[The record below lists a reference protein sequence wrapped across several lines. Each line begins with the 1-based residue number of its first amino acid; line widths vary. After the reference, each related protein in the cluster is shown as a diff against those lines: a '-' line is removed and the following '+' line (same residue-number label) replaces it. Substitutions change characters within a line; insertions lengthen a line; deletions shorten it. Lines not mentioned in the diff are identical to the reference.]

1 MAILDT
7 EDSLCFRCL
16 RKTARRVSHSISL
29 HHPVTCQLTCTPYSW
44 MLIEV
49 LSRENGIFFHPPS
62 GSGENV
68 LVHLMAR
75 SLFVFPCQDP
85 VVIMMN
91 LDRCISSVLVQPSST
106 SSPGRSLTVMTRMQ
120 ILSRG
125 SGRHGTSIESSTMH
139 RLPAYQRPTAAFNE
153 SLHWP

>member
-1 MAILDT
+1 LFPDG
-7 EDSLCFRCL
+7 CL

-29 HHPVTCQLTCTPYSW
+29 HHPVTCQLTRAPYSR

-49 LSRENGIFFHPPS
+49 LSRENGIFLHLPS
-62 GSGENV
+62 GSGENI
-68 LVHLMAR
+68 LVRLMAR

-91 LDRCISSVLVQPSST
+91 LDRYIFSALVQPSST
-106 SSPGRSLTVMTRMQ
+106 SSPGRSLTVMIRMR
-120 ILSRG
+120 ISSRG
-125 SGRHGTSIESSTMH
+125 SGRHGASIESSTMH
-139 RLPAYQRPTAAFNE
+139 RLPAYRRPTAAFNE